1 MIAIY
6 IQNVLLS
13 LMDFSESL
21 NIEGFPAVVLIRLDL
36 DESCQ
41 EVPQLL
47 LNFTGVDVCAVK
59 DLSGARWLIHVVH
72 PLHPCGRPRC
82 NRLYRSALYLLQVN

>member
-21 NIEGFPAVVLIRLDL
+21 NIKGFTAVVLIRLDL
-36 DESCQ
+36 DECCQ

-47 LNFTGVDVCAVK
+47 LNLTRVDVCA
-59 DLSGARWLIHVVH
+59 I
-72 PLHPCGRPRC
+72 
-82 NRLYRSALYLLQVN
+82 

>member
-1 MIAIY
+1 MIAIN

-21 NIEGFPAVVLIRLDL
+21 NIERFAAVVIIRLDL
-36 DESCQ
+36 DECCQ

-47 LNFTGVDVCAVK
+47 LNLARVDV
-59 DLSGARWLIHVVH
+59 
-72 PLHPCGRPRC
+72 
-82 NRLYRSALYLLQVN
+82 SAI

>member
-1 MIAIY
+1 MIAIN

-21 NIEGFPAVVLIRLDL
+21 NIEGFAAVVIIGLDL
-36 DESCQ
+36 DECCQ

-47 LNFTGVDVCAVK
+47 LNLARVDVCA
-59 DLSGARWLIHVVH
+59 I
-72 PLHPCGRPRC
+72 
-82 NRLYRSALYLLQVN
+82 

>member
-1 MIAIY
+1 MIAIN

-21 NIEGFPAVVLIRLDL
+21 NIEGFAAVVIIRLDL
-36 DESCQ
+36 DECCQ

-47 LNFTGVDVCAVK
+47 LNLTRVNV
-59 DLSGARWLIHVVH
+59 
-72 PLHPCGRPRC
+72 
-82 NRLYRSALYLLQVN
+82 SAI

>member
-6 IQNVLLS
+6 IQNVLLG
-13 LMDFSESL
+13 LMDLSESL
-21 NIEGFPAVVLIRLDL
+21 NIERFTAVVIIRLDL

-47 LNFTGVDVCAVK
+47 LNLTRVDIGAV
-59 DLSGARWLIHVVH
+59 
-72 PLHPCGRPRC
+72 
-82 NRLYRSALYLLQVN
+82 